1 MDAIHPHCAGLDVHK
16 ASIVTCTR
24 HLEVG
29 GEVRK
34 RIRSFG
40 TTTAE
45 LLKLSDWLAEEG
57 ITHVAMESTGVF
69 WKPIFNV
76 LESRFELI
84 LANARHIQNVPGR
97 KTDVQDC
104 EWIAQL
110 LQFGL
115 IRPSF
120 VPERPQRELRDLTRQ
135 RVALVEDRNRMVNR
149 IHKVLEDA
157 NIKLGA
163 VASDIMGVSGWNMI
177 RALVTGETDSDKLA
191 NLARGRLR
199 AKIPELKLALHGRV
213 NHHHRFMLQL
223 LMEQY
228 DNLDKA
234 IEQLSARIDEVV
246 RPNEEAITRLSTIP
260 GVERVSAQLI
270 LAEIGTDMSRFRT
283 AAHIASWAGMCPGN
297 NESAGK
303 RKSGKTRK
311 GSRWL
316 RRTLTQAAWAAS
328 HSKGSYL
335 QAQYRRLVGKRG
347 KKRALVAVGHSI
359 LVIIYTMLKKQMDY
373 QDLGGDYF
381 DRQNPL
387 RLTKYLVRRLEKL
400 GHEVTL
406 NPAPTFA

>member
-1 MDAIHPHCAGLDVHK
+1 MEVIHRHCAGLDVHK
-16 ASIVTCTR
+16 ASIVACAR
-24 HLEVG
+24 HLEAE
-29 GEVRK
+29 GEVKK
-34 RIRSFG
+34 RIRTFG

-149 IHKVLEDA
+149 IHKVLEDS

-163 VASDIMGVSGWNMI
+163 VATDIMGVSGREMI
-177 RALVTGETDSDKLA
+177 HALVAGETDPDKLA

-199 AKIPELKLALHGRV
+199 GKIPELKLALHGRV
-213 NHHHRFMLQL
+213 SDHHRFMLQL
-223 LMEQY
+223 LMEQEN
-228 DNLDKA
+228 NLDKA
-234 IEQLSARIDEVV
+234 IDQLVCRIDAMV
-246 RPNEEAITRLSTIP
+246 RPNEEVIRRLSTIP
-260 GVERVSAQLI
+260 GVDRLSAQLI

-328 HSKGSYL
+328 HSKGTYL
-335 QAQYRRLVGKRG
+335 QAQFRRLVGKRG

-359 LVIIYTMLKKQMDY
+359 LVIIYTMLKKQTDF
-373 QDLGGDYF
+373 QDLGADYF
-381 DRQNPL
+381 DRQNPA

-400 GHEVTL
+400 GHQVTL
-406 NPAPTFA
+406 APAPTFA

>member
-1 MDAIHPHCAGLDVHK
+1 MEVIHRHCAGLDVHK
-16 ASIVTCTR
+16 ASIVACAR
-24 HLEVG
+24 HLEAD
-29 GEVRK
+29 GEVKK
-34 RIRSFG
+34 RIRTFG

-57 ITHVAMESTGVF
+57 VTHVAMESTGVF

-149 IHKVLEDA
+149 IHKVLEDS

-163 VASDIMGVSGWNMI
+163 VATDIMGVSGQEMI
-177 RALVTGETDSDKLA
+177 RALVDGETDPEKLA

-199 AKIPELKLALHGRV
+199 GKIPELKLALHGRV
-213 NHHHRFMLQL
+213 SDHHRFMLQL
-223 LMEQY
+223 LMEQH

-234 IEQLSARIDEVV
+234 IEQLVSRIDAMV
-246 RPNEEAITRLSTIP
+246 RPNEEVIRRLSTIP
-260 GVERVSAQLI
+260 GVDRLSAQLI
-270 LAEIGTDMSRFRT
+270 LAEIGTDMSRFRS

-316 RRTLTQAAWAAS
+316 RRSLTQAAWAAS
-328 HSKGSYL
+328 HTKGSYL
-335 QAQYRRLVGKRG
+335 QAQFRRLVGKRG
-347 KKRALVAVGHSI
+347 KKRALIAVGHSI
-359 LVIIYTMLKKQMDY
+359 LVIIYTMLKNQVDY
-373 QDLGGDYF
+373 RDLGGDYF
-381 DRQNPL
+381 DRQNPA

-406 NPAPTFA
+406 KPMPAVA

>member
-1 MDAIHPHCAGLDVHK
+1 MEVIHRHCAGLDVHK
-16 ASIVTCTR
+16 ASIVACAR
-24 HLEVG
+24 HLEAD
-29 GEVRK
+29 GEVKK
-34 RIRSFG
+34 RIRTFG

-45 LLKLSDWLAEEG
+45 LLKLSDWLGEEG

-84 LANARHIQNVPGR
+84 LANAKHIQNVPGR

-149 IHKVLEDA
+149 IHKVLEDS
-157 NIKLGA
+157 NIKLGV
-163 VASDIMGVSGWNMI
+163 VATDIMGVSGQEMI
-177 RALVTGETDSDKLA
+177 RALVAGETDPEKLA

-199 AKIPELKLALHGRV
+199 GKIPELKLALHGRV
-213 NHHHRFMLQL
+213 SDHHRFMLQL
-223 LMEQY
+223 LMEQKH
-228 DNLDKA
+228 NLDRA
-234 IEQLSARIDEVV
+234 IEQLVSRIDAMV
-246 RPNEEAITRLSTIP
+246 RPNEEVIRRLSTIP
-260 GVERVSAQLI
+260 GVDRLSAQLI
-270 LAEIGTDMSRFRT
+270 LAEIGTDMSRFRS

-316 RRTLTQAAWAAS
+316 RRSLTQAAWAAS

-335 QAQYRRLVGKRG
+335 QAQFRRLVGKRG
-347 KKRALVAVGHSI
+347 KKRALIAVGHSI
-359 LVIIYTMLKKQMDY
+359 LVIIYTMLKNQVDY
-373 QDLGGDYF
+373 RDLGGDYF
-381 DRQNPL
+381 DRQNPA

-406 NPAPTFA
+406 KPMPAVA

>member
-1 MDAIHPHCAGLDVHK
+1 MEVIHRHCAGLDVHK
-16 ASIVTCTR
+16 ASIVACGR
-24 HLEVG
+24 HLEAD
-29 GEVRK
+29 GEVKK
-34 RIRSFG
+34 RVRTFG

-45 LLKLSDWLAEEG
+45 LLELSDWLAEEG
-57 ITHVAMESTGVF
+57 ISHVAMESTGVF

-157 NIKLGA
+157 NIKLGV
-163 VASDIMGVSGWNMI
+163 VATDIMGVSGRDMI
-177 RALVTGETDSDKLA
+177 RSLAAGETDPDHLA
-191 NLARGRLR
+191 KLARGRLR
-199 AKIPELKLALHGRV
+199 GKIPELKLALHGRV
-213 NHHHRFMLQL
+213 NEHHRFMLQL
-223 LMEQY
+223 LMEQH

-234 IEQLSARIDEVV
+234 IEQLVSRIDAMV
-246 RPNEEAITRLSTIP
+246 RPNEEAIRRLSTIP
-260 GVERVSAQLI
+260 GVDRLSAQLI

-328 HSKGSYL
+328 HSKGTYL
-335 QAQYRRLVGKRG
+335 QAQFRRLVGKRG
-347 KKRALVAVGHSI
+347 KKRALIAVGHSI
-359 LVIIYTMLKKQMDY
+359 LVIIYTMLKKQTDF
-373 QDLGGDYF
+373 QDLGADYF
-381 DRQNPL
+381 DRQNPV

-406 NPAPTFA
+406 TPAPTFA